1 MKNKIINTYFL
12 VLFSIIPISIITGSA
27 VSVVNI
33 LLIDLSFIF
42 LIIYKKEF
50 KFLSNTNVKWIIFL
64 CLYLVFN
71 SFISRDLSIGA
82 LRNFGFI
89 RFGIMFIAFNY
100 FFYDKSFLNKVLMIW
115 TIIILGVVVDV
126 YIESFTGRNILGY
139 GEVYGGRIVS
149 FFKDEPV
156 VGGYL
161 NAFYLIIIGY
171 FFNRSSKYKNIFFI
185 ISMLIFLSI
194 LLTGER
200 SNGIKAC
207 LGVFLFYIYNDTFK
221 LKHKIQSL
229 FLIVLLMVIL
239 INSSDYLKLR
249 FGSQLI
255 SPIISQFQLNKNL
268 EYDIVGNANF
278 KNSGIKVDQGKIVKG
293 NLYYRLYN
301 SGFSVFK
308 DNPIFGVGNKN
319 YRFVTCAQS
328 KNKSVVYFCS
338 THPHQIYFEFLSEH
352 GLFGTMI
359 LLSIFFY
366 LIFSKIKIIL
376 DSKNF
381 VQIGCLIFLFTT
393 FIPLLPSGAFFGDYN
408 LTIFW
413 VNLSVMYAVGKKT
426 NIYK

>member
-12 VLFSIIPISIITGSA
+12 VLFSIIPISIIAGSA
-27 VSVVNI
+27 VSVINI

-50 KFLSNTNVKWIIFL
+50 KFLSNTTVKWIIFL

-139 GEVYGGRIVS
+139 GEVYGKRIVS

-171 FFNRSSKYKNIFFI
+171 FFNRSSKYKNIFLI

-200 SNGIKAC
+200 SNGIKAF
-207 LGVFLFYIYNDTFK
+207 LGFFLFYIYNDTFK
-221 LKHKIQSL
+221 LKYKIQSL
-229 FLIVLLMVIL
+229 FLIVLLMVIS

-249 FGSQLI
+249 FGYQLI
-255 SPIISQFQLNKNL
+255 NPIINQFQLNKNL
-268 EYDIVGNANF
+268 KYDSVGNSTF
-278 KNSGIKVDQGKIVKG
+278 KDSGIKVDSGRIVKG

-301 SGFSVFK
+301 SGLSIFK

-319 YRFVTCAQS
+319 YRVVACSQS
-328 KNKSVVYFCS
+328 KNKSVVYYCS

-352 GLFGTMI
+352 GLIGTII
-359 LLSIFFY
+359 LLSILFY

-381 VQIGCLIFLFTT
+381 VQIGCLIFLFII

-413 VNLSVMYAVGKKT
+413 VNLSVMYAVEKKT